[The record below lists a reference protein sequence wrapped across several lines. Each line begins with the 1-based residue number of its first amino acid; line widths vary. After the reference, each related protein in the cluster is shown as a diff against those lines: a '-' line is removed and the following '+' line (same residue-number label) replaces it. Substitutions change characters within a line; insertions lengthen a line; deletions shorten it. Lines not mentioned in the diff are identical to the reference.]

1 MHGRHR
7 EQEAIARL
15 LADARGGRSG
25 VLILRG
31 EAGIGKSSL
40 LRHAVATA
48 AAAEPMRVLACAGVE
63 SEVEHAF
70 SGLLGLLRP
79 VLDHLGA
86 LPGVQAEALRGALGI
101 TDSAAS
107 DFLVSAAVLT
117 LLAAVAA
124 DRPLLVTVDDVQ
136 WLDRASAS
144 ALLFAARRLADE
156 PVAMLLTVRE
166 PEPLP
171 VNTAGLTELVLHG
184 LPPEDAARLLHA
196 HGWTLPTRQRDAL
209 VAATGGNP
217 LALIE
222 LARLDE
228 SDRAMPDLV
237 MTGTLPVSARVRA
250 AFLRQVDA
258 LSADGRAALLVAAAE
273 ETGDA
278 GTVLGAVARLGLP
291 ADALDPAER
300 AGLVRLT
307 GAELRFRH
315 PLIRSAVYADAPFD
329 RRRAAHLAI
338 AAYLSAAGEDDQA
351 TWHRAVATTAPDEK
365 IAGALERSAD
375 AARRRGGA
383 AAAISV
389 LQQAAR
395 LSESPADRRR
405 RTVTAAFVSLDAGRP
420 GLARTL
426 VDQVMAEPVPAVTLA
441 QLNGTIELYSGD
453 PAIAYSHL
461 MRCAELMASTEPEEA
476 AWTLT
481 LAAGSALHSGD
492 MEATL
497 LATRRITDLDCAPA
511 TLRAAEGLL
520 GSPEGVITGA
530 ELWELPGALAQGQG
544 EGGERHWMWATVI
557 GWMGPDDHQALRLAE
572 ATGRRLRAA
581 GYPALLTEVLFYHA
595 DIEFRLGRWTE
606 GAAHA
611 EEGLRFSYE
620 TGQRG
625 WTANFLAQSAR
636 FAAVRGEAAECR
648 RQARQA
654 LEIALPLRERM
665 AAAMA
670 TGALGLLA
678 LGEGA
683 SGEAFA
689 ELMRLVDR
697 DSPRSNDFIAFAM
710 LPDLVEAAVGAGH
723 PEPAQRVAAAM
734 EPRTGGVGGPAALA
748 RRHRCRAILSDDS
761 HAESHYRSALAGG
774 GLDQRPFDRA
784 RTELLY
790 GEWLRRNHRR
800 TEAQPLL
807 RAAGE
812 TFDAV
817 GAAPWARRAVA
828 QFRAAGGAVPH
839 RSRAVAALLSPQ
851 ELEVARLASE
861 GLSNREIG
869 SRMHLS
875 PRTVGSHLYR
885 AFPKLGI
892 SARAELRDL
901 DLDLELD
908 LDLD

>member
-7 EQEAIARL
+7 ERETIARL

-25 VLILRG
+25 ALVLRG

-40 LRHAVATA
+40 LRHAAESA
-48 AAAEPMRVLACAGVE
+48 AASGPMRVLACAGVD

-79 VLDHLGA
+79 VLDHLDA
-86 LPGVQAEALRGALGI
+86 LPGVQAEALRGALGL
-101 TDSAAS
+101 TDSAAPDFPVS

-136 WLDRASAS
+136 WLDRASAA

-156 PVAMLLTVRE
+156 PIAMLLAVRE

-171 VNTAGLTELVLHG
+171 VNTAGLSELVLYG
-184 LPPEDAARLLHA
+184 LPPEDAARLLDA
-196 HGWTLPTRQRDAL
+196 HGWTLPARQRDAL
-209 VAATGGNP
+209 FTATGGNP

-222 LARLDE
+222 LARLDGP
-228 SDRAMPDLV
+228 DRAMPDLA
-237 MTGTLPVSARVRA
+237 MTRTLPVSARVRA
-250 AFLRQVDA
+250 AFLRQVEG
-258 LSADGRAALLVAAAE
+258 LSADGRAVLLVAAAE

-278 GTVLGAVARLGLP
+278 GTVLGAAARLGLP

-300 AGLVRLT
+300 SGLV
-307 GAELRFRH
+307 ELNGIEIRFRH
-315 PLIRSAVYADAPFD
+315 PLIRSAVYADAPFEH
-329 RRRAAHLAI
+329 RRAAHLAI
-338 AAYLSAAGEDDQA
+338 AAHLSATGKDGQA
-351 TWHRAVATTAPDEK
+351 IWHRAVATTAPDEK
-365 IAGALERSAD
+365 IAAELEHSAD

-389 LQQAAR
+389 LQHAAR
-395 LSESPADRRR
+395 LSESPADRRQ
-405 RTVTAAFVSLDAGRP
+405 RTVTAAFVALDAGRP

-441 QLNGTIELYSGD
+441 QLNGIIELYGGD

-461 MRCAELMASTEPEEA
+461 MRCAELMSSAEPEEA
-476 AWTLT
+476 AWTLL
-481 LAAGSALHSGD
+481 LAGGSALHAGD
-492 MEATL
+492 MEAAL
-497 LATRRITDLDCAPA
+497 LATRRITDLDCSPA
-511 TLRAAEGLL
+511 TLRAAAGLL
-520 GSPEGVITGA
+520 GGFEGVITGA
-530 ELWELPGALAQGQG
+530 ELWELPGILPRGR
-544 EGGERHWMWATVI
+544 GGGDERQWMWATVI

-572 ATGRRLRAA
+572 ATGRRARAEGSA
-581 GYPALLTEVLFYHA
+581 ALLTEVLFYQA
-595 DIEFRLGRWTE
+595 DIEFRLGHWAE
-606 GAAHA
+606 GTAHA

-636 FAAVRGEAAECR
+636 FAAVRGEAAACR
-648 RQARQA
+648 RYARQA
-654 LEIALPLRERM
+654 LEIAFPLRERI
-665 AAAMA
+665 AAATA

-683 SGEAFA
+683 SAEAFA
-689 ELMRLVDR
+689 ELMRLFER
-697 DSPRSNDFIAFAM
+697 GSPHSNDFVALAM
-710 LPDLVEAAVGAGH
+710 LPDLVEAAVRAGD
-723 PEPAQRVAAAM
+723 PEPARRIVQAV
-734 EPRTGGVGGPAALA
+734 EPRTGAVRGPMAQGGKHRSHAMLA
-748 RRHRCRAILSDDS
+748 DDA
-761 HAESHYRSALAGG
+761 HAESHYRSALANC

-790 GEWLRRNHRR
+790 GEWLHRNHRR
-800 TEAQPLL
+800 TEAQPML
-807 RAAGE
+807 RAASE
-812 TFDAV
+812 TFDTL
-817 GAAPWARRAVA
+817 GAQPWARRALA
-828 QFRAAGGAVPH
+828 RLRAAGGTPP
-839 RSRAVAALLSPQ
+839 RPDRPVAALLSPQ
-851 ELEVARLASE
+851 ELEVSRLAAK

-869 SRMHLS
+869 DRMHLS

-892 SARAELRDL
+892 STRAELRDL
-901 DLDLELD
+901 DLD
-908 LDLD
+908 

>member
-1 MHGRHR
+1 MHGRDG

-15 LADARGGRSG
+15 LADARGGHSG

-40 LRHAVATA
+40 LRHAVEI

-79 VLDHLGA
+79 VLDHLDA

-124 DRPLLVTVDDVQ
+124 DRPLLVMVDDVQ

-156 PVAMLLTVRE
+156 PVAMLLAVRD

-184 LPPEDAARLLHA
+184 LPSEDAARLLEA

-222 LARLDE
+222 LARLDDL
-228 SDRAMPDLV
+228 DRATPDLT
-237 MTGTLPVSARVRA
+237 MTGTLPVSARVRV
-250 AFLRQVDA
+250 AFLRQVGT
-258 LSADGRAALLVAAAE
+258 LPADGRAALLVAAAE
-273 ETGDA
+273 ETGDI
-278 GTVLGAVARLGLP
+278 GTVLGAAARLGLP
-291 ADALDPAER
+291 ADALDLAER
-300 AGLVRLT
+300 TGLVQLT
-307 GAELRFRH
+307 GAEIRFRH

-338 AAYLSAAGEDDQA
+338 AAYLSVDGKNDQA

-365 IAGALERSAD
+365 IAAELERSAD

-395 LSESPADRRR
+395 LSESPADRRH
-405 RTVTAAFVSLDAGRP
+405 RTVTAAFVALDAGRP
-420 GLARTL
+420 ALARTL

-453 PAIAYSHL
+453 PAIAYAHL
-461 MRCAELMASTEPEEA
+461 MRCAELMASDEPEEA

-481 LAAGSALHSGD
+481 LAAGSALHAGD

-497 LATRRITDLDCAPA
+497 LATLRITDLDCAPA
-511 TLRAAEGLL
+511 TLRAAKGLL
-520 GSPEGVITGA
+520 EGSEGVITGA
-530 ELWELPGALAQGQG
+530 ELWELPGALAQAQG
-544 EGGERHWMWATVI
+544 RNGGGERPWMWAIVI

-572 ATGRRLRAA
+572 ATGRRVRAA
-581 GYPALLTEVLFYHA
+581 GSPALLTEVLFYHA

-611 EEGLRFSYE
+611 EEGLRFGYE

-625 WTANFLAQSAR
+625 WTANFLAQLAR

-648 RQARQA
+648 RYARQA
-654 LEIALPLRERM
+654 LEIALPLRERI

-697 DSPRSNDFIAFAM
+697 GSPRSNDFVAFAM
-710 LPDLVEAAVGAGH
+710 LPDLIEAAVGAGD
-723 PEPAQRVAAAM
+723 PESAQRVAAAM
-734 EPRTGGVGGPAALA
+734 GPRTGGIRGPAALA
-748 RRHRCRAILSDDS
+748 RKHRCRAILADDA
-761 HAESHYRSALAGG
+761 HAESHYRSALASG

-790 GEWLRRNHRR
+790 GEWLRRNLRR
-800 TEAQPLL
+800 AEAQSML

-812 TFDAV
+812 AFDAL
-817 GAAPWARRAVA
+817 GAAPWTRRAVA
-828 QFRAAGGAVPH
+828 QFRAAGGAVP
-839 RSRAVAALLSPQ
+839 RKSRAVAVLLSPQ
-851 ELEVARLASE
+851 ELEVSRLASE

-892 SARAELRDL
+892 STRAELRGL

-908 LDLD
+908 LG

>member
-1 MHGRHR
+1 MHGRR
-7 EQEAIARL
+7 EEQEAIARV

-25 VLILRG
+25 VLVLRG

-40 LRHAVATA
+40 LRHAVASA
-48 AAAEPMRVLACAGVE
+48 AAPEPMRVLSCAGVE

-107 DFLVSAAVLT
+107 DFLVSAALLS
-117 LLAAVAA
+117 LLAAVSA

-136 WLDRASAS
+136 WLDRASAA
-144 ALLFAARRLADE
+144 ALLFAARRLAGE
-156 PVAMLLTVRE
+156 SVAMLLAVRE

-171 VNTAGLTELVLHG
+171 VNTAGLTELVLRG
-184 LPPEDAARLLHA
+184 LPPEDAARLLDA

-228 SDRAMPDLV
+228 PDRAVPDLAV
-237 MTGTLPVSARVRA
+237 TGTLPVSARVRA
-250 AFLRQVDA
+250 AFLRQVDV
-258 LSADGRAALLVAAAE
+258 LSVDGRAALLVAAAE
-273 ETGDA
+273 ESGDV
-278 GTVLGAVARLGLP
+278 GTILGAAARLGLP
-291 ADALDPAER
+291 AKALDPAER
-300 AGLVRLT
+300 AGLVQLT
-307 GAELRFRH
+307 GGEIRFRH
-315 PLIRSAVYADAPFD
+315 PLIRSAVYAEAPFD
-329 RRRAAHLAI
+329 HRRATHLAI
-338 AAYLSAAGEDDQA
+338 AAYLSTAGEEDQA
-351 TWHRAVATTAPDEK
+351 AWHLAVATTAPDEK
-365 IAGALERSAD
+365 IAATLERSAD

-389 LQQAAR
+389 LRQAVR

-405 RTVTAAFVSLDAGRP
+405 RTVTAAFLALDAGRP
-420 GLARTL
+420 DLARTL
-426 VDQVMAEPVPAVTLA
+426 VDQVMAEPVPPAILA
-441 QLNGTIELYSGD
+441 RLNGTIELYSGD

-476 AWTLT
+476 AWILT
-481 LAAGSALHSGD
+481 LAAGSALHAGD
-492 MEATL
+492 MAATL
-497 LATRRITDLDCAPA
+497 LATRRITGLDCSPA
-511 TLRAAEGLL
+511 TIRAAEGLL
-520 GSPEGVITGA
+520 GGYEGVVTGV
-530 ELWELPGALAQGQG
+530 ELWELPGAMAQAGG
-544 EGGERHWMWATVI
+544 GGGEREWMWATVI
-557 GWMGPDDHQALRLAE
+557 GWMGPDAHQALRLAE
-572 ATGRRLRAA
+572 AAGRRVRAA
-581 GYPALLTEVLFYHA
+581 GSPALLTEVLFYHA
-595 DIEFRLGRWTE
+595 DIEFQLGRWTE

-620 TGQRG
+620 TCQRG
-625 WTANFLAQSAR
+625 WTANFLALSAR

-648 RQARQA
+648 NLAREA
-654 LEIALPLRERM
+654 LEVARPLRERV
-665 AAAMA
+665 AAAIA

-678 LGEGA
+678 LGEDA
-683 SGEAFA
+683 SGEAFT
-689 ELMRLVDR
+689 ELMHLVDR
-697 DSPRSNDFIAFAM
+697 GSPRSNDFVAFAM
-710 LPDLVEAAVGAGH
+710 LPDLVEAAVRAGH
-723 PEPAQRVAAAM
+723 PEAARRVVAAM
-734 EPRTGGVGGPAALA
+734 EPQTGGINGPAALSLE
-748 RRHRCRAILSDDS
+748 HRYHAILADDA
-761 HAESHYRSALAGG
+761 HAESHYRSALADG

-784 RTELLY
+784 RTEFLY
-790 GEWLRRNHRR
+790 GEWLRRNQRR
-800 TEAQPLL
+800 TEAQRML

-812 TFDAV
+812 TFEAL

-828 QFRAAGGAVPH
+828 RFHAAGGAVPRH
-839 RSRAVAALLSPQ
+839 RRAVAALLSPQ
-851 ELEVARLASE
+851 ELEVSRLAAK

-869 SRMHLS
+869 GRMHLS

-901 DLDLELD
+901 DFELGPD
-908 LDLD
+908 

>member
-1 MHGRHR
+1 MHGRHG
-7 EQEAIARL
+7 EQGAVARL
-15 LADARGGRSG
+15 LADARSGRSG
-25 VLILRG
+25 VLVLRG

-40 LRHAVATA
+40 LRHAAESA
-48 AAAEPMRVLACAGVE
+48 AASEPMRVLACAGVE

-79 VLDHLGA
+79 VLDHLDA
-86 LPGVQAEALRGALGI
+86 LPGVQAEALRGALGM

-117 LLAAVAA
+117 LLTAVAA

-136 WLDRASAS
+136 WLDRASAA
-144 ALLFAARRLADE
+144 ALLFAARRLAGE
-156 PVAMLLTVRE
+156 RVAMLLAVRE

-184 LPPEDAARLLHA
+184 LPPEDAALLLDA
-196 HGWTLPTRQRDAL
+196 YGWTLPTPQRDAL

-228 SDRAMPDLV
+228 PERALPDLA

-250 AFLRQVDA
+250 AFLRQVEA
-258 LSADGRAALLVAAAE
+258 LSAEGRAALLVAAAE
-273 ETGDA
+273 ESGNA
-278 GTVLGAVARLGLP
+278 GTVLGAAARMGLP

-300 AGLVRLT
+300 SGLVQLT
-307 GAELRFRH
+307 GAEIRFRH
-315 PLIRSAVYADAPFD
+315 PLVRSAVYTDASFD
-329 RRRAAHLAI
+329 RRRTAHLAI
-338 AAYLSAAGEDDQA
+338 AAYLGAAGEQDQA
-351 TWHRAVATTAPDEK
+351 TWHLAVATTAPDEK
-365 IAGALERSAD
+365 IAAALERGGD

-389 LQQAAR
+389 LRQAAR
-395 LSESPADRRR
+395 LSEVPADRCR
-405 RTVTAAFVSLDAGRP
+405 RTVTAAFVALDAGRP

-426 VDQVMAEPVPAVTLA
+426 TDQVLAEPVPPAVLA
-441 QLNGTIELYSGD
+441 RLNGTIELYSGD
-453 PAIAYSHL
+453 PAIAYAHL
-461 MRCAELMASTEPEEA
+461 MRCAELMASAEPEEA
-476 AWTLT
+476 AWIFT
-481 LAAGSALHSGD
+481 LAAGAALHAGD
-492 MEATL
+492 MAATM
-497 LATRRITDLDCAPA
+497 LATGRITGLDCSPA

-520 GSPEGVITGA
+520 KGYEGVITGA
-530 ELWELPGALAQGQG
+530 ELWELPGAMAQAGG
-544 EGGERHWMWATVI
+544 GGGEREWMWATVI

-572 ATGRRLRAA
+572 TTGRRVRAA
-581 GYPALLTEVLFYHA
+581 GFPALLTEVLYYHA

-611 EEGLRFSYE
+611 VEGLRLSYE

-648 RQARQA
+648 KLVRQT
-654 LEIALPLRERM
+654 LEIALPLRERV
-665 AAAMA
+665 AAATA

-678 LGEGA
+678 LGEDA
-683 SGEAFA
+683 SGEAFT
-689 ELMRLVDR
+689 ELMRLMDR
-697 DSPRSNDFIAFAM
+697 GSPRSNDFVAFAM
-710 LPDLVEAAVGAGH
+710 LPDLVEAAVRAGH
-723 PEPAQRVAAAM
+723 PEPARRVVAAM
-734 EPRTGGVGGPAALA
+734 EPQTGGIRGPVALA
-748 RRHRCRAILSDDS
+748 RKHRHRAILADDA
-761 HAESHYRSALAGG
+761 HAESHFRSALADG
-774 GLDQRPFDRA
+774 GLDQHPFDRA

-800 TEAQPLL
+800 TEALPIL
-807 RAAGE
+807 RAAVE
-812 TFDAV
+812 TFEAL

-828 QFRAAGGAVPH
+828 QFRAAGGAVP
-839 RSRAVAALLSPQ
+839 RKSRAVAALLSPQ
-851 ELEVARLASE
+851 ELEVSRLAAK

-869 SRMHLS
+869 DRMYLS

-901 DLDLELD
+901 DLDLD
-908 LDLD
+908 